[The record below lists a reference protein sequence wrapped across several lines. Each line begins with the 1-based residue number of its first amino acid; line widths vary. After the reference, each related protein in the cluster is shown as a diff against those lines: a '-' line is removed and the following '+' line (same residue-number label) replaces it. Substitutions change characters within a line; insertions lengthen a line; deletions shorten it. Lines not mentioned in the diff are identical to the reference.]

1 MIKLVKFL
9 LACVLLPIT
18 GFVIWEEGR
27 ILLGVLEHLTAA
39 ISFLLGAAIYVAIH
53 YGYYKFSRM
62 YVLIH
67 EMTHAVAA
75 ILCGIRIQEVHIGKE
90 SGYVKMQ
97 RTNTFVVLAPY
108 FVPGYVIAVAF
119 LYLALSFFMDLT
131 AYRQIFL
138 FFVGFFMAFHFVQTF
153 HTLWEADQPDL
164 KMAGGKFFSCVT
176 IVLVNMLV
184 LALVL
189 KILFPQDVFL
199 GRAASQVV
207 HQTATT
213 ARIIVNYILGKFRQ
227 TAA

>member
-1 MIKLVKFL
+1 
-9 LACVLLPIT
+9 
-18 GFVIWEEGR
+18 
-27 ILLGVLEHLTAA
+27 
-39 ISFLLGAAIYVAIH
+39 
-53 YGYYKFSRM
+53 
-62 YVLIH
+62 
-67 EMTHAVAA
+67 
-75 ILCGIRIQEVHIGKE
+75 
-90 SGYVKMQ
+90 
-97 RTNTFVVLAPY
+97 
-108 FVPGYVIAVAF
+108 
-119 LYLALSFFMDLT
+119 
-131 AYRQIFL
+131 
-138 FFVGFFMAFHFVQTF
+138 MAFHFVQTF

-207 HQTATT
+207 YQTATT